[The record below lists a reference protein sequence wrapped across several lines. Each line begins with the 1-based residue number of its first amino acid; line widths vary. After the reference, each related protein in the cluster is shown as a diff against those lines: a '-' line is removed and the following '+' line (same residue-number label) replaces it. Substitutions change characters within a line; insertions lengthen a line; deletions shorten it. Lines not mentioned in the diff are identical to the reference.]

1 MKHTELPKVALRGGF
16 SDRMGL
22 HAENT
27 EIQINDLDYRTRVS
41 IVNLLSSL
49 YQKIFFNDDFHE
61 ESTKLM
67 IDILSNIYLQQINY
81 KPGIIYDDDQVFR
94 NYINNTIYNDDYG
107 AVFTVLEYIVRK
119 LDIIARDHYIYD
131 ISLFDL
137 FNNLFEKEYVGYRF
151 VNRIIVPITS
161 STEIEEINS
170 ALALPYDNVR
180 KHLEKALVL
189 MSDREAPDYE
199 NSIKESISGVE
210 AMCSIIL
217 GTSGTLGA
225 TLKKIEKVKAISIHP
240 ALSAAFEKL
249 YGYTTDAD
257 SGIRHAAKIGG
268 ADSTFQEARYMLVS
282 CTAFINYLKANLSEP
297 DR

>member
-1 MKHTELPKVALRGGF
+1 MKHTELPKVSLRGGF

-27 EIQINDLDYRTRVS
+27 DIQTNDLDYRTRVS
-41 IVNLLSSL
+41 IVNLVSAS
-49 YQKIFFNDDFHE
+49 YQMVFFNDTFHKE
-61 ESTKLM
+61 RNKLL
-67 IDILSNIYLQQINY
+67 IAILSKIYLQQVNFN
-81 KPGIIYDDDQVFR
+81 PAFIYDEEHIFR
-94 NYINNTIYNDDYG
+94 KYINNTIYNDDYG
-107 AVFTVLEYIVRK
+107 AVFTVLEFIVQD
-119 LDIIARDHYIYD
+119 LDNYARQHSLFNF
-131 ISLFDL
+131 SLFDL
-137 FNNLFEKEYVGYRF
+137 FNDLFKKEYVGYRF
-151 VNRIIVPITS
+151 VNRLIVPITS

-170 ALALPYDNVR
+170 ALTLPYDNVK
-180 KHLEKALVL
+180 KHLEKALAL
-189 MSDREAPDYE
+189 MSDRETPDYE

-225 TLKKIEKVKAISIHP
+225 TLKKIEKEKAISIHP

-249 YGYTTDAD
+249 YGYTTDAG

-268 ADSTFQEARYMLVS
+268 ADSTFQEARYMLIA
-282 CTAFINYLKANLSEP
+282 CTAFINYMKANLSEP

>member
-22 HAENT
+22 HEENT
-27 EIQINDLDYRTRVS
+27 DIQTNDLDYRTRVS
-41 IVNLLSSL
+41 IVNLLRSS
-49 YQKIFFNDDFHE
+49 YQKVFFNETFDE
-61 ESTKLM
+61 EKNKL
-67 IDILSNIYLQQINY
+67 IIEILSNIYLQQINY
-81 KPGIIYDDDQVFR
+81 HPSTFYDEDRVFN
-94 NYINNTIYNDDYG
+94 NYINTTIYKDDYG
-107 AVFTVLEYIVRK
+107 AVFTVIEYIVQK
-119 LDIIARDHYIYD
+119 LDIIARKHYLHNIF
-131 ISLFDL
+131 LFES

-170 ALALPYDNVR
+170 ALALPYDNIK
-180 KHLEKALVL
+180 KHLEKALTL
-189 MSDREAPDYE
+189 MSDREKPDYE

-225 TLKKIEKVKAISIHP
+225 TLKKIEKVKAVSIHP

-249 YGYTTDAD
+249 YGYTTDAN

-268 ADSTFQEARYMLVS
+268 ADSTFQEARYMLIA